1 MLKYGANAFIWIDD
15 WTTEKGDF
23 AIEEAG
29 KVGFDFIE
37 IPLMRPWDFDP
48 KPHREALSKANIGTT
63 ASVILPEDSHMPT
76 YPERAKEFLLAV
88 LEKLD
93 AVGGTYLCGC
103 IAFAGGVF
111 TGHPPTEGERQVVI
125 DTLGEVVLAAKKRGI
140 TIGLECVNRY
150 ETYMYNV
157 LEDAYATIKAVNLEN
172 FELHADTYHMNI
184 EENNFYDPIVKCADI
199 LGYLHMSENHR
210 GLIGTGTVNWEE
222 LFKGLADARYS
233 GPLVLESFSENNP
246 DLIAAI
252 RLWRPPQETSD
263 YLAREGLKFLQNM
276 SSKYG
281 L

>member
-48 KPHREALSKANIGTT
+48 KPHLEALSKARIGAT
-63 ASVILPEDSHMPT
+63 ASVILPEDAHMPT
-76 YPERAKEFLLAV
+76 HPERGKEFLLAV

-93 AVGGTYLCGC
+93 AVGGTYLGGC
-103 IAFAGGVF
+103 IAFAGGAF
-111 TGHPPTEGERQVVI
+111 TGHPPTEHERQIVI
-125 DTLGEVVLAAKKRGI
+125 DTLGEVVLDAKKRGI
-140 TIGLECVNRY
+140 TVGLECVNRY

-184 EENNFYDPIVKCADI
+184 EENNFYDPIVKCADV

-210 GLIGTGTVNWEE
+210 GLIGTGTVNWDE
-222 LFKGLADARYS
+222 LFKGLAAAQYS

-252 RLWRPPQETSD
+252 RLWRPPQQSSD
-263 YLAREGLKFLQNM
+263 YLAREGLKFLQDM
-276 SSKYG
+276 STKYG